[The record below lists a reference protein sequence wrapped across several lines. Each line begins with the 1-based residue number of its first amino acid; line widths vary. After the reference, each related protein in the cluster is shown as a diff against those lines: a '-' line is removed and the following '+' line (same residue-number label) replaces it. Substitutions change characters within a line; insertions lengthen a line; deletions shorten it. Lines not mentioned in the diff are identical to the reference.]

1 MKKIFKLNKYKRKQ
15 LWTREFARQIRDEL
29 NVILN
34 EINTG
39 DTLIIDAKDI
49 EVFDYSFANELF
61 GKTLISLS
69 TENVGKFLV
78 VENLTDYCREN
89 LSKALESL
97 NLIVIEKIDAKYRL
111 LGNVHPADQE
121 TFEQF
126 LKANKPLTAND
137 LRENLGINIT
147 AANERLSKLIKLA
160 IIRRENVVS
169 KAGRQ
174 QFQYLTLG

>member
-1 MKKIFKLNKYKRKQ
+1 MKKLFRLSKYNRPQ
-15 LWTREFARQIRDEL
+15 LWTREFARQIRG
-29 NVILN
+29 
-34 EINTG
+34 EINAFLSEINIG
-39 DTLIIDAKDI
+39 DTLIIDAKGI

-69 TENVGKFLV
+69 TENIGKFLV

-97 NLIVIEKIDAKYRL
+97 NLIIIERIDAKYKL
-111 LGNVHPADQE
+111 TGSVHPADQE
-121 TFEQF
+121 TFELF
-126 LKANKPLTAND
+126 LEANKPLTAND
-137 LRENLGINIT
+137 LKEGLEINIT
-147 AANERLSKLIKLA
+147 AANERLSKLTKLS

-174 QFQYLTLG
+174 QFQYSTMK